1 MCGTRVRYCEV
12 RKCSNSKCRSEVP
25 SGEVVTSAYFD
36 SSESSLFY
44 LWWLSRLMP
53 RTNIFGPPP
62 KPKKPPRPAADEDSD
77 PEGAAELAQLKAE
90 TRRIEHR
97 RTCKKYYFEHHDEV
111 LDRAAERRARK
122 KEEIKSIYFEEELP
136 ASNKRFKPSGSVPPR
151 RRKLQSIVV
160 TGTMSSRRVTRVPL
174 TKTPF
179 EIARA
184 KKAQDAILSSKF
196 TIYCTVRIPRGQYAG
211 SLGRFACFQ

>member
-122 KEEIKSIYFEEELP
+122 KEEIKSIYFEEEHEQVKEAMHVHQCECKPTGGNKTTANWQRRPMLGIEGIDQCDLHCMLP
-136 ASNKRFKPSGSVPPR
+136 KDQIASG
-151 RRKLQSIVV
+151 LH
-160 TGTMSSRRVTRVPL
+160 M
-174 TKTPF
+174 
-179 EIARA
+179 
-184 KKAQDAILSSKF
+184 
-196 TIYCTVRIPRGQYAG
+196 
-211 SLGRFACFQ
+211 